1 MGEFEGGGKG
11 VRGCVGGLEG
21 VLVVAVG
28 GYGGVVGYE
37 DYGAVAYFA
46 SEVFHEGLFCLGVVC
61 IGIA

>member
-1 MGEFEGGGKG
+1 M
-11 VRGCVGGLEG
+11 RGCVGGLEG

-46 SEVFHEGLFCLGVVC
+46 SEVFHEGLFCLGV
-61 IGIA
+61 